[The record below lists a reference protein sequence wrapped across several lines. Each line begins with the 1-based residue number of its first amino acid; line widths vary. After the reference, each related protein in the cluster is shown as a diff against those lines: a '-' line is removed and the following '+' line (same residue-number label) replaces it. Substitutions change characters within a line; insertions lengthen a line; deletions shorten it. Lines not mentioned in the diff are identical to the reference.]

1 MDAYDLL
8 RIRLAKSG
16 GNAEGRMVKGKLE
29 SLEKALIYSYQAE
42 TLSKD
47 GVEFRALL
55 NNNKLKMDYDDKI
68 ISTPFSNNLK
78 VGDIFYWD
86 RTRENWIVY
95 LQQHSEDAY
104 FRGFVRKA
112 QHSIK
117 WKNKFGK
124 ICEVAAAVRGPV
136 ETKIKGEFKK
146 GLAFD
151 VPNYTLSI
159 LVPNNDDTSSLV
171 RYSKIS
177 IADKIWQVATSDA
190 ISEPGVIGLE
200 IVEDY
205 YNKDENHDILDKN
218 DSIPDNGS
226 DKVNVGLTVETSLDH
241 VTDLQLGEF
250 FKIWI
255 NVEKDGNYVEEL
267 VINTEVEVITGDVSY
282 IGDMITP
289 VGLDPILIRVSIP
302 KAGFTKDFNINVV
315 DADLPPASSYQ
326 IFGDDTVKSFG
337 KSCYQAKHF
346 LDGLEKEITNGSWGI
361 VCNDPKLF
369 TVVGNEVNELC
380 VKWTV
385 GKIGKLTIQYLVDNV
400 IVDSKDIKVESLI

>member
-1 MDAYDLL
+1 
-8 RIRLAKSG
+8 
-16 GNAEGRMVKGKLE
+16 
-29 SLEKALIYSYQAE
+29 
-42 TLSKD
+42 
-47 GVEFRALL
+47 
-55 NNNKLKMDYDDKI
+55 
-68 ISTPFSNNLK
+68 
-78 VGDIFYWD
+78 
-86 RTRENWIVY
+86 
-95 LQQHSEDAY
+95 
-104 FRGFVRKA
+104 RKA

-218 DSIPDNGS
+218 DSIPDSEG
-226 DKVNVGLTVETSLDH
+226 DKVNVGLVVETSLDH
-241 VTDLQLGEF
+241 ITDLQLGEF

-255 NVEKDGNYVEEL
+255 NVEKDGNYMEEL
-267 VINTEVEVITGDVSY
+267 VTNTMVEVVKGDVSY

-289 VGLDPILIRVSIP
+289 VGLDPIVIRVVIP

-315 DADLPPASSYQ
+315 DTDLAPASSYQ

-346 LDGLEKEITNGSWGI
+346 LDGLENEITDGTWGI
-361 VCNDPKLF
+361 VCDDPKLF
-369 TVVGNEVNELC
+369 TVVENEVGKICL
-380 VKWTV
+380 KWTV
-385 GKIGKLTIQYLVDNV
+385 GKIGKLIVQYFVNDMV
-400 IVDSKDIKVESLI
+400 VASKNIKVESLI